1 MVTPLPK
8 RNLKPKFGYLFMQK
22 KKKGKFCS
30 KKEINV
36 GHWKKIVQEERLIM
50 IIGPHNIGI
59 SILKLL

>member
-22 KKKGKFCS
+22 KRGSFAPKRKLMLPIEKKLF
-30 KKEINV
+30 
-36 GHWKKIVQEERLIM
+36 QEEWLIM